1 MNRFKTKYINYLL
14 IFFLLSINLVSYTFG
29 KYATTLNKQV
39 TLNIGASSYMV
50 VFHSNNG
57 LDQEVTQSFDTGES
71 KRLTYNTFT
80 NNGLGFVGWNTEID
94 GSGTRYSDGQ
104 VVQDLASTPNA
115 VVHLYAQWASGV
127 AMYNGVSYGT
137 LDLAVSQIN
146 DNPDVSSGTVILL
159 QDTTAYITIKSG
171 KDITLDIGNHTVG
184 NSTDNNPIFEVTG
197 TLNISGGNIS
207 STAQKAGAIN
217 VRNGGVLNI
226 SGGNVVNTGDRQA
239 IYVDKGTVNISGDT
253 YLENTGSAR
262 AALQIQA
269 SSSATITGGTIISRS
284 TNAIQNASSLTIGTK
299 NSDPDSSI
307 VVRGHDYGLTTTGN
321 VNYYD
326 GVIYGENKAI
336 NNVSKIVDKEISC
349 LLLTNENEVIDGVT
363 YNKAYLVKGV
373 TVTFNPNGGTVSET
387 SRTVISGNAIG
398 NLPTPSRVD
407 YRFLGWYTDPID
419 GIKISATTT
428 VDSNVTYYAHWTPIY
443 SDAAKIGDV
452 TYNTIQDAI
461 DACPS
466 GVSTTITILKDVKT
480 SLNVDAGKDIIIDLD
495 NHTLTA
501 NSGSKALFE
510 NSGNLTIQNG
520 TLNSSNGASTINNNA
535 GYLKLDN
542 VTVNSHG
549 EKQSLYIAA
558 GTVEITGNSYLSSE
572 TSGVSSLGVLPRGTV
587 HVMSGAQLTI
597 DSATIIGT
605 QGNGISNEGGIVT
618 LGVKDG
624 TIDNTSIIIQAK
636 REGIETTSTFNF
648 YDGIIK
654 GYVETINGTITAQE
668 DNSHTVDGTEVI
680 GTDTYKTKY
689 LELD

>member
-1 MNRFKTKYINYLL
+1 MKRIKIINFVL
-14 IFFLLSINLVSYTFG
+14 IMFLLSLNLVTFTFG
-29 KYATTLNKQV
+29 KYTSTVNRKV
-39 TLNIGASSYMV
+39 YLNIGTSSYMV

-57 LDQEVTQSFDTGES
+57 LDEETSQVFNLGES
-71 KRLTYNTFT
+71 GRLNFNSFT
-80 NNGLGFVGWNTEID
+80 NGSLSFAGWNTEID
-94 GSGTRYSDGQ
+94 GSGDRYGDGEL
-104 VVQDLASTPNA
+104 VVDLASTPNS
-115 VVHLYAQWASGV
+115 VVHLYAQWADGV
-127 AMYNGVSYGT
+127 ALYNGETFSSISA
-137 LDLAVSQIN
+137 AVSRLT
-146 DNPDVSSGTVILL
+146 DTGTIILL
-159 QDTTAYITIKSG
+159 QDTSDYVTIPSEKNV
-171 KDITLDIGNHTVG
+171 TLDIGNHTIG
-184 NSTDNNPIFEVTG
+184 NSTDNNPIFEVNG

-207 STAQKAGAIN
+207 SDAQKAGAIN
-217 VRNGGVLNI
+217 VRNGGILNI

-239 IYVDKGTVNISGDT
+239 IFVDKGTVNISGDT

-284 TNAIQNASSLTIGTK
+284 TNAIQNSGTLVIGTK

-307 VVRGHDYGLTTTGN
+307 VVRGHDYGLTTTTN
-321 VNYYD
+321 VKYYD

-349 LLLTNENEVIDGVT
+349 LLLTNENEVIDDKT

-398 NLPTPSRVD
+398 NLPSPSRVD

-419 GIKISATTT
+419 GIKISADII
-428 VDSNVTYYAHWTPIY
+428 VDNDVTYYAHWTPIY

-466 GVSTTITILKDVKT
+466 GVSTTITILKDVRT
-480 SLNVDAGKDIIIDLD
+480 VLNIDTGKDIIIDLD

-510 NSGNLTIQNG
+510 NSGNITIKNG
-520 TLNSSNGASTINNNA
+520 TLKSNNGASTINNNA

-542 VTVNSHG
+542 VTVNSQG
-549 EKQSLYIAA
+549 EKQSIYIAA
-558 GTVEITGNSYLSSE
+558 GTVEITGNSYLSSD
-572 TSGVSSLGVLPRGTV
+572 TSGQASLGVLARGTV
-587 HVMSGAQLTI
+587 HVMSGAEVI
-597 DSATIIGT
+597 IKSATIIGT

-636 REGIETTSTFNF
+636 RDGVETTSTFNF

-654 GYVETINGTITAQE
+654 GYVEAIDGTITAQE
-668 DNSHTVDGTEVI
+668 DNSHIVDDTEVI
-680 GTDTYKTKY
+680 DTDTYKTKY

>member
-1 MNRFKTKYINYLL
+1 MKKIKIINFVL
-14 IFFLLSINLVSYTFG
+14 IIFLLSLNLVTFTFG
-29 KYATTLNKQV
+29 KYTSTVNRKV
-39 TLNIGASSYMV
+39 YLNIGTSSYMV
-50 VFHSNNG
+50 IFHSNNG
-57 LDQEVTQSFDTGES
+57 LDEETNQIFNLGES
-71 KRLTYNTFT
+71 SRLTLNSFT
-80 NNGLGFVGWNTEID
+80 NGSLSFAGWNTEID
-94 GSGTRYSDGQ
+94 GSGTRYGDGAL
-104 VVQDLASTPNA
+104 VTDLTSTPNET
-115 VVHLYAQWASGV
+115 VHLYAQWAEGV
-127 AMYNGVSYGT
+127 ALYNGESFSSISA
-137 LDLAVSQIN
+137 AVSRLT
-146 DNPDVSSGTVILL
+146 GTGTIILL
-159 QDTTAYITIKSG
+159 QNTSDFVTIPSG
-171 KDITLDIGNHTVG
+171 KNVTLDIGNHTVG
-184 NSTDNNPIFEVTG
+184 NSTDNNPIFEVNG
-197 TLNISGGNIS
+197 VLNISGGNIS

-239 IYVDKGTVNISGDT
+239 IYIDKGTVNISGDT

-284 TNAIQNASSLTIGTK
+284 TNAIQNSGTLVIGTK

-349 LLLTNENEVIDGVT
+349 MLLTNENEVIDGVT

-387 SRTVISGNAIG
+387 SRTVISGNTIG
-398 NLPTPSRVD
+398 SLPTPSRVD

-419 GIKISATTT
+419 GIKITADII
-428 VDSNVTYYAHWTPIY
+428 VDNDVTYYAHWEPIY
-443 SDAAKIGDV
+443 SGVAKIGDD

-466 GVSTTITILKDVKT
+466 GVSTTITILKDVRT
-480 SLNVDAGKDIIIDLD
+480 ILNVDAGKDIIIDLD

-510 NSGNLTIQNG
+510 NSGNITIKNG
-520 TLNSSNGASTINNNA
+520 TLNSSNAASTINNNA

-549 EKQSLYIAA
+549 DKQSIYIAA
-558 GTVEITGNSYLSSE
+558 GTVEITGNSYLSSD
-572 TSGVSSLGVLPRGTV
+572 TSGKSSLGVLARGTV
-587 HVMSGAQLTI
+587 HVMSGAEVI
-597 DSATIIGT
+597 IKSATIIGT

-654 GYVETINGTITAQE
+654 GYVEAIDGTITDQE

-680 GTDTYKTKY
+680 DTDTYKTKY

>member
-1 MNRFKTKYINYLL
+1 MKKYKVVNLLL
-14 IFFLLSINLVSYTFG
+14 IIILLSINLISFTFSKYTSVV
-29 KYATTLNKQV
+29 NKKV
-39 TLNIGASSYMV
+39 YLNIGSSSYLV

-57 LDQEVTQSFDTGES
+57 LDEETNQTFNLGES
-71 KRLTYNTFT
+71 QRLAFNSFT
-80 NNGLGFVGWNTEID
+80 NGTLSFSGWNTSAD
-94 GSGTRYSDGQ
+94 GTGIRYGDGAL
-104 VVQDLASTPNA
+104 VTDLTTTPND
-115 VVHLYAQWASGV
+115 VVHLYAQWAEGV
-127 AMYNGVSYGT
+127 ALYNGESFGSISA
-137 LDLAVSQIN
+137 AVSRLT
-146 DNPDVSSGTVILL
+146 GTGTIILL
-159 QDTTAYITIKSG
+159 QNTSDYVTIPSG
-171 KDITLDIGNHTVG
+171 KNVTLDIGNHTVG
-184 NSTDNNPIFEVTG
+184 NSTDNNPIFEVNG

-239 IYVDKGTVNISGDT
+239 IYIDKGTVNISGDT

-387 SRTVISGNAIG
+387 SRTIISGNAIG
-398 NLPTPSRVD
+398 SLPTPSRVD

-466 GVSTTITILKDVKT
+466 GVSTTITILKDVRT
-480 SLNVDAGKDIIIDLD
+480 VLNIDTGKDIVVDLD

-501 NSGSKALFE
+501 NSGSSALFE
-510 NSGNLTIQNG
+510 NSGNITIKNG
-520 TLNSSNGASTINNNA
+520 TLNSSNAASTINNNA

-542 VTVNSHG
+542 VTINSHG
-549 EKQSLYIAA
+549 EKQSIYIAA

-572 TSGVSSLGVLPRGTV
+572 TSGKSSLGVLARGTV
-587 HVMSGAQLTI
+587 HVMSGAEVI
-597 DSATIIGT
+597 IKSATIIGT

-624 TIDNTSIIIQAK
+624 TIDTTSIIIQAK
-636 REGIETTSTFNF
+636 RYGVETTSTFNF

-654 GYVETINGTITAQE
+654 GYVETIDGTITDQE
-668 DNSHTVDGTEVI
+668 DNSHIVDGTEVI
-680 GTDTYKTKY
+680 DTDTYKTKY

>member
-1 MNRFKTKYINYLL
+1 MKKFKLKYINYLL
-14 IFFLLSINLVSYTFG
+14 IVFLVSINLISFTFG
-29 KYATTLNKQV
+29 KYATTLNKKI
-39 TLNIGASSYMV
+39 TLNINSSSYIV
-50 VFHSNNG
+50 IFHSNNG
-57 LDQEVTQSFDTGES
+57 LGEEVTQEFSIGES
-71 KRLTYNTFT
+71 KRLTLNTFE
-80 NNGLGFVGWNTEID
+80 NNDLGFAGWNTEID
-94 GSGTRYSDGQ
+94 GSGDRYGDGAL
-104 VVQDLASTPNA
+104 VTNLASNPNE
-115 VVHLYAQWASGV
+115 VVHLYAQWSDGV
-127 AMYNGVSYGT
+127 ALYNGESFGSISA
-137 LDLAVSQIN
+137 AVSRLT
-146 DNPDVSSGTVILL
+146 GTGTIVLL
-159 QDTTAYITIKSG
+159 QDTSDYVTIPSG
-171 KDITLDIGNHTVG
+171 KNVTLDIGNHTVG
-184 NSTDNNPIFEVTG
+184 NSTDNNPIFEVNG
-197 TLNISGGNIS
+197 VLNISGGNIS

-217 VRNGGVLNI
+217 VRNGGILNI

-284 TNAIQNASSLTIGTK
+284 TNAIQNSGTLVIGTK
-299 NSDPDSSI
+299 DSNPNSSI
-307 VVRGHDYGLTTTGN
+307 VARGHDYGLTTTTN

-349 LLLTNENEVIDGVT
+349 MLLTTENEVIDGKT

-373 TVTFNPNGGTVSET
+373 TITFNPNGGTVSET
-387 SRTVISGNAIG
+387 SRTIISGNAIG
-398 NLPTPSRVD
+398 SLPTPSRVD
-407 YRFLGWYTDPID
+407 YKFLGWYTDPVD
-419 GIKISATTT
+419 GIKIESDTII
-428 VDSNVTYYAHWTPIY
+428 DSDVTYYAHWKANT
-443 SDAAKIGDV
+443 SEVARIGDN
-452 TYNTIQDAI
+452 TYNSIQDAI

-466 GVSTTITILKDVKT
+466 GVSTTITILKNVRT
-480 SLNVDAGKDIIIDLD
+480 ILNVDAGKDIIIDLD

-510 NSGNLTIQNG
+510 KSGNLTIQNG
-520 TLNSSNGASTINNNA
+520 TLNSNNGASTINNNA

-542 VTVNSHG
+542 VTINSQG